1 MGKTV
6 PALTSQEA
14 LPQPSVQAPR
24 TRKLDSWSDWPAARR
39 QPRLAIPREGSALP
53 LLVPSSP
60 LQDQEEPVAGGI
72 DRPPSGEPLQPTPQ
86 GWVDHG
92 DKSVQV
98 PLPLDMREALAL
110 PRHQV
115 VRPERHQLA
124 DPQTGVP
131 QHSDD
136 ELVAFRGGR
145 VLQAIDLLPGS
156 GCPHRAP
163 ELRTLDLAIRNGGVD
178 AVLRVPRPLHHLVDH
193 PDVGVDPGRRE
204 RPSSSSFLQQLPLV
218 LLDGPAISAGR
229 APSPLSGRTTGRRR
243 GGEGSR
249 KHSPPP
255 TASALH

>member
-1 MGKTV
+1 MGCADTTHDGVAIWKSVPVHSGFLLRFIGPSPFGCDGRTILHAARRNAMGKTV

-115 VRPERHQLA
+115 VHPERHQLA

-145 VLQAIDLLPGS
+145 VLQAIDLLP
-156 GCPHRAP
+156 AQ
-163 ELRTLDLAIRNGGVD
+163 D
-178 AVLRVPRPLHHLVDH
+178 VLT
-193 PDVGVDPGRRE
+193 G
-204 RPSSSSFLQQLPLV
+204 RPSFGRLTLP
-218 LLDGPAISAGR
+218 
-229 APSPLSGRTTGRRR
+229 SGTAALTPYS
-243 GGEGSR
+243 GSR
-249 KHSPPP
+249 AHS
-255 TASALH
+255 TIWLTTRT